1 MGCVECKFLKE
12 IGAVK
17 YLECS
22 SLVGVGVRKCFV
34 EAVKVVLTP
43 SPKKGKKK
51 KKCLVQ

>member
-1 MGCVECKFLKE
+1 MVLSVKFLKE

-22 SLVGVGVRKCFV
+22 SLVGVGVRKCFI

-43 SPKKGKKK
+43 FPKGKGKKK
-51 KKCLVQ
+51 KKCIVQ